1 MLLHVDGK
9 QFKIKPTER
18 EIGALKVRFANA
30 GTVKDL
36 SVKQIA
42 AVLTAGKTIQPG
54 VCPYSE
60 ATRRQGKKGTS
71 KDDFARQTVFLDD
84 IDNKLTDIPLETP
97 AHVAEALAAHNLKP
111 AFMYETF
118 NSTADNQRFRFALVS
133 DTEFTDKDE
142 RDRVQAA
149 IIALFPQSDL
159 SCTNADRMFFGTDK
173 GLIDGY
179 TDFEAVCAKPDL
191 LALADAMQIP
201 EHPEEAAKAAQ
212 TGGKSKWTKYGE
224 TIPTGERHGTLVSF
238 AATVLKKYGITDK
251 AYEAYMKRVAQCEEP
266 KPDSEIEKIWCDA
279 CAYYER
285 NIAADPNYRTPNEYA
300 AQEFAEGGKKKKN
313 SISHYMQLSN
323 AYKKEHTYVIGV
335 QRLVKGG
342 FGNDTLYEYAGGVW
356 KARSESDVKS
366 DLAGIVT
373 RHGNIPDPTHTEKAY
388 KVIMSTGKRKD
399 VETFNADEN
408 LVCFQ
413 NGVYRLSDGAVL
425 EHSPEYY
432 FTLQLNASIPAKL
445 EPTPYCDM
453 CLANFG
459 GADVQTLLLEIFGG
473 GISNVHM
480 YRFKKAVLQ
489 YGVGDSGKTQL
500 KGLVERVVGAGNYN
514 NVDLSDLENNRFLSA
529 AFQNVRIGGSNDMSN
544 VRVKEEK
551 VFKQLTGGDSIQ
563 AENKGENSFTFRYKG
578 LLWFLANQL
587 PLFGGDK
594 GEHVYNRWIVIPCRH
609 AIPEEKQ
616 IKDLQDRMFAERDSF
631 CIKALQAFR
640 KAVANNYTFSI
651 PASCQSANDEY
662 RRKNSV
668 VRTFIEECC
677 EPFDR
682 DTCTKEQTTGKLWAA
697 FKTWCAEGLYYTPG
711 KAEFRKELAA
721 IAGVDESDLESH
733 TKDGNF
739 YPYVV
744 TMQALKEIQPG
755 FLPPLYG

>member
-1 MLLHVDGK
+1 MLLNVDGK
-9 QFKIKPTER
+9 KFKIKPTEK
-18 EIGALKVRFANA
+18 EIGALKVRFTNA
-30 GTVKDL
+30 GSVKDF

-42 AVLTAGKTIQPG
+42 ACLTAGRTIQPG

-60 ATRRQGKKGTS
+60 ETRKKGKKGTS
-71 KDDFARQTVFLDD
+71 KDDFARQTIFLDD

-97 AHVAEALAAHNLKP
+97 AHVKEVLAAHNLTA

-118 NSTADNQRFRFALVS
+118 NSTADNQRFRIALVS
-133 DTEFTDKDE
+133 DEEFTDKDE

-159 SCTNADRMFFGTDK
+159 TCTNADRMFFGTDK

-179 TDFEAVCAKPDL
+179 TDFEAVCRKADL
-191 LALADAMQIP
+191 LALADAMQTP
-201 EHPEEAAKAAQ
+201 EHPEQTAKTAQ
-212 TGGKSKWTKYGE
+212 AGGKSKWTKYGE

-238 AATVLKKYGITDK
+238 AAEMLKKYGVTEQ
-251 AYEAYMKRVAQCEEP
+251 AYNAFMERVAQCEEP
-266 KPDSEIEKIWCDA
+266 KPEAEIEKIWRDA

-285 NIAADPNYRTPNEYA
+285 SIATNPEYIPPDEYA
-300 AQEFAEGGKKKKN
+300 AQDFADMPKKKKN

-323 AYKKEHTYVIGV
+323 AYRQEHTYVVGV
-335 QRLVKGG
+335 QRLCKGG
-342 FGNDTLYEYAGGVW
+342 FGNDTLYEYDGGVW

-366 DLAGIVT
+366 DLAAIVT
-373 RHGNIPDPTHTEKAY
+373 RHGTIPDPTHTDKAY

-413 NGVYRLSDGAVL
+413 NGVYRLSDGEVL
-425 EHSPEYY
+425 EHSPDYY
-432 FTLQLNASIPAKL
+432 FTLQLNASIPARI

-459 GADVQTLLLEIFGG
+459 GTDVQTLLLEIFGG

-480 YRFKKAVLQ
+480 YRFKKGVLQ

-500 KGLVERVVGAGNYN
+500 KGLAERVVGAGNYN

-594 GEHVYNRWIVIPCRH
+594 GEHVYKRWIVIPCKN
-609 AIPEEKQ
+609 AIPEEMQ
-616 IKDLQDRMFAERDSF
+616 IKDLQDRMYAERDSF
-631 CIKALQAFR
+631 CIKALQAFQ

-651 PASCQSANDEY
+651 PASCQTANDEY

-677 EPFDR
+677 EPFNR
-682 DTCTKEQTTGKLWAA
+682 DTCTKEQTTGKLWAT
-697 FKTWCAEGLYYTPG
+697 FKTWCADGLYYTPG
-711 KAEFRKELAA
+711 KAEFRKELSL
-721 IAGVDESDLESH
+721 IAGVDESDLENH

-744 TMQALKEIQPG
+744 TIDALKEIQPG
-755 FLPPLYG
+755 FLPPLFG

>member
-1 MLLHVDGK
+1 MRVQIDGVK
-9 QFKIKPTER
+9 FSVKPAGGAIGGIKARLTDHKT
-18 EIGALKVRFANA
+18 I
-30 GTVKDL
+30 KDL
-36 SVKQIA
+36 SARQIA
-42 AVLTAGKTIQPG
+42 NALTRGCTVQPG
-54 VCPYSE
+54 VCPFSEESRAKGYS
-60 ATRRQGKKGTS
+60 GTV
-71 KDDFARQTVFLDD
+71 KEDFTEQTLFMDD
-84 IDNKLTDIPLETP
+84 IDNKRTDIPLETP
-97 AHVAEALAAHNLKP
+97 AHVAEVLAAYNLKVSY
-111 AFMYETF
+111 MYETF
-118 NSTADNQRFRFALVS
+118 NSTADNQRFRIGLVS
-133 DTEFTDKDE
+133 DGVFTDKDE

-149 IIALFPQSDL
+149 IIKLFPQSDL
-159 SCTNADRMFFGTDK
+159 TCTNADRVFFGTDK

-179 TDFEAVCAKPDL
+179 TDFEAVCRKADL
-191 LALADAMQIP
+191 LALADALNIP
-201 EHPEEAAKAAQ
+201 EHPEEAEKAA
-212 TGGKSKWTKYGE
+212 GEKPKWTKFGE
-224 TIPTGERHGTLVSF
+224 TIPTGERHGTLVHT
-238 AATVLKKYGITDK
+238 AAQVLKKYGITEQ
-251 AYEAYMKRVAQCEEP
+251 AYNAFMERVAQCEEP
-266 KPDSEIEKIWCDA
+266 KPDAEIEKIWRDA
-279 CAYYER
+279 CNYYE
-285 NIAADPNYRTPNEYA
+285 NTIAKDPAYLTPAEYV
-300 AQEFAEGGKKKKN
+300 AQDFAGGGKKKKN

-335 QRLVKGG
+335 QRLCKGG
-342 FGNDTLYEYAGGVW
+342 FGNDTLYEYMGGVW

-366 DLAGIVT
+366 DLAKIVT
-373 RHGNIPDPTHTEKAY
+373 RHGTIPDPTHTEKAY

-459 GADVQTLLLEIFGG
+459 KADVQTLLLEIFGG

-480 YRFKKAVLQ
+480 YHFKKGVLQ

-500 KGLVERVVGAGNYN
+500 KGLAERVVGAGNYN

-594 GEHVYNRWIVIPCRH
+594 G
-609 AIPEEKQ
+609 
-616 IKDLQDRMFAERDSF
+616 
-631 CIKALQAFR
+631 
-640 KAVANNYTFSI
+640 
-651 PASCQSANDEY
+651 
-662 RRKNSV
+662 
-668 VRTFIEECC
+668 
-677 EPFDR
+677 
-682 DTCTKEQTTGKLWAA
+682 
-697 FKTWCAEGLYYTPG
+697 
-711 KAEFRKELAA
+711 
-721 IAGVDESDLESH
+721 
-733 TKDGNF
+733 
-739 YPYVV
+739 
-744 TMQALKEIQPG
+744 
-755 FLPPLYG
+755 